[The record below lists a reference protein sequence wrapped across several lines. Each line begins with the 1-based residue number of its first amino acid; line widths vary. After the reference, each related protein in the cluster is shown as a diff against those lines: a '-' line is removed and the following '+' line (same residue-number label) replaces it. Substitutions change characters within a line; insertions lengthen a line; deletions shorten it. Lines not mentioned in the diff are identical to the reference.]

1 MSSNGPA
8 GTERREG
15 IPLGSI
21 AGVPVTLAYSWFL
34 IAAFIVAVFGP
45 QVRDAFPGLGAGA
58 FAVALGY
65 AVLLLLSILAHEA
78 AHALTARAYHWPTSK
93 IVLTLWGGHTQFGDL
108 RSTPGRSLLVALA
121 GPAANFLL
129 AAAGF
134 GILQLLSEGSV
145 AELVT
150 FIFVSANV
158 LIGVFNVLPGLPLD
172 GGRIVESAVWKITGS
187 QERGT
192 IAAGWAGRIISV
204 LLLAAV
210 FVPPYLRGETPSLS
224 LVLLAALL
232 CGFLWMGA
240 GSAIS
245 NARVRL
251 RLPQVSAGALMEP
264 AVSLPGRATVGEALR
279 LAREYPD
286 AVVVVTA
293 ATGQPEAVV
302 DRGALASVPHEQAA
316 QVPVSAVARPLAAGA
331 YVPEA
336 AAGQELVQYLAKLQG
351 SEYAVIDRDGTVT
364 GLLRQSAV
372 VAAVTGKA
380 ARPQR

>member
-1 MSSNGPA
+1 MSGTGP
-8 GTERREG
+8 GTQRREG

-21 AGVPVTLAYSWFL
+21 AGVPVILAYSWFL
-34 IAAFIVAVFGP
+34 IAALIVAVFGP
-45 QVRDAFPGLGAGA
+45 QVRDAFPRLGTGA
-58 FAVALGY
+58 YAVALGY
-65 AVLLLLSILAHEA
+65 AILLLLSVLAHEA

-134 GILQLLSEGSV
+134 GILQLLPDGGV

-172 GGRIVESAVWKITGS
+172 GGRLVESAVWKLTGS

-192 IAAGWAGRIISV
+192 VAAGWAGRIIAV

-210 FVPPYLRGETPSLS
+210 IVPPYLRGVAPSLS

-240 GSAIS
+240 GAAVS

-264 AVSLPGRATVGEALR
+264 AVSLPGGTPVSQALR
-279 LAREYPD
+279 LAREHPS
-286 AVVVVTA
+286 ATLVITA
-293 ATGQPEAVV
+293 ATGQPEALV
-302 DRGALASVPHEQAA
+302 DRGALASVPADQAEL
-316 QVPVSAVARPLAAGA
+316 VPVSAAARPLAAGA

-336 AAGQELVQYLAKLQG
+336 AAGSELVQYLAQLQG

-364 GLLRQSAV
+364 GLLRQAAV
-372 VAAVTGKA
+372 VAAVTGKP
-380 ARPQR
+380 ARPGR

>member
-1 MSSNGPA
+1 M
-8 GTERREG
+8 
-15 IPLGSI
+15 GSI